1 MIKQDFILLI
11 FNCEKYRYKALK
23 QKDTW
28 LQQLP
33 PNIIY
38 YHVLGQVQSTNLN
51 QGQSPNLNPN
61 LDQDYIIDEP
71 NKILYVNVADDYN
84 SLPKKVIAAYKA
96 INSIYDFKYIFKT
109 DDDQNVKNTRF
120 FNILMIILKN
130 DANANAIKTHYGGHI
145 VDIKQPEKSTYYRIH
160 PELPKNLILH
170 ATRYCSGRF
179 YFLSWEAV
187 QKLIERKNDICN
199 EYFEDYAIGY
209 YLPSN
214 LKNNMLQLDTDKH
227 FNEFL
232 PPLMMTFGHPKVEPN
247 QPFRKVEP
255 NQPFRKV
262 EPNIDQK

>member
-38 YHVLGQVQSTNLN
+38 YHVLGQEQSPDLK
-51 QGQSPNLNPN
+51 QEKGQSPDLKQD
-61 LDQDYIIDEP
+61 LKQDYIIDEQERV
-71 NKILYVNVADDYN
+71 LYVNVADDYN

-120 FNILMIILKN
+120 FNILMIILKTN
-130 DANANAIKTHYGGHI
+130 ANANKSHYGGHI
-145 VDIKQPEKSTYYRIH
+145 VDIKRPEVSTYYRIH
-160 PELPKNLILH
+160 PELPKNLILNT
-170 ATRYCSGRF
+170 TRYCSGRF

-187 QKLIERKNDICN
+187 QKLLERENDIQN

-209 YLPSN
+209 YLPPH

-227 FNEFL
+227 FNDFHL
-232 PPLMMTFGHPKVEPN
+232 SIFDPRISKVTRPTGAAL
-247 QPFRKVEP
+247 
-255 NQPFRKV
+255 
-262 EPNIDQK
+262 

>member
-38 YHVLGQVQSTNLN
+38 YHVIGQVQSTNLN
-51 QGQSPNLNPN
+51 QE
-61 LDQDYIIDEP
+61 YIIDEQERV
-71 NKILYVNVADDYN
+71 LYVNVGDDYN

-109 DDDQNVKNTRF
+109 DDDQNVKNTKF
-120 FNILMIILKN
+120 FNILMIILKT
-130 DANANAIKTHYGGHI
+130 NANTDNKSHYGGHI
-145 VDIKQPEKSTYYRIH
+145 VDIIKPEKSTYYRIH
-160 PELPKNLILH
+160 PELPKNLILQT
-170 ATRYCSGRF
+170 TRYCSGRF

-187 QKLIERKNDICN
+187 QKLLERENDIKN

-209 YLPSN
+209 YLPPN

-227 FNEFL
+227 FNDFHLSIFAERIL
-232 PPLMMTFGHPKVEPN
+232 KVEPN

-262 EPNIDQK
+262 EPNIEPNIEPNRI

>member
-38 YHVLGQVQSTNLN
+38 YHVLGQVQRTNLN
-51 QGQSPNLNPN
+51 QEQDLGQDLE
-61 LDQDYIIDEP
+61 QDYIIDDP
-71 NKILYVNVADDYN
+71 NKILYVNTGDDYN
-84 SLPKKVIAAYKA
+84 SLPKKVIAAYKV

-130 DANANAIKTHYGGHI
+130 DTNTNTKSHYGGHI
-145 VDIKQPEKSTYYRIH
+145 VDIKRPEVSSYYRIH
-160 PELPKNLILH
+160 PELPKNLILQ

-179 YFLSWEAV
+179 YFLSWEAI
-187 QKLIERKNDICN
+187 QKLLERETDIQN

-214 LKNNMLQLDTDKH
+214 LKNNMLKLDTNKH
-227 FNEFL
+227 FNDY
-232 PPLMMTFGHPKVEPN
+232 
-247 QPFRKVEP
+247 QPFRKVTRLAETAL
-255 NQPFRKV
+255 
-262 EPNIDQK
+262 

>member
-38 YHVLGQVQSTNLN
+38 YHVLGQDLE
-51 QGQSPNLNPN
+51 
-61 LDQDYIIDEP
+61 QDYIIDEHERV
-71 NKILYVNVADDYN
+71 LYVNVADDYN
-84 SLPKKVIAAYKA
+84 SLPKKVIAAYKV

-130 DANANAIKTHYGGHI
+130 DINAIKTHYGGHI
-145 VDIKQPEKSTYYRIH
+145 VDIKRPEVSSYYRIH
-160 PELPKNLILH
+160 PELPKNLILQ

-187 QKLIERKNDICN
+187 QKLLERVNDICN

-227 FNEFL
+227 FNDFHLSIFAERIL
-232 PPLMMTFGHPKVEPN
+232 KVEP
-247 QPFRKVEP
+247 K
-255 NQPFRKV
+255 
-262 EPNIDQK
+262 

>member
-38 YHVLGQVQSTNLN
+38 YHVLGQ
-51 QGQSPNLNPN
+51 GQES
-61 LDQDYIIDEP
+61 DQKIDEQERV
-71 NKILYVNVADDYN
+71 LYVNVADDYN

-120 FNILMIILKN
+120 FNILMIILKT
-130 DANANAIKTHYGGHI
+130 NANTDTKSHYGGHI
-145 VDIKQPEKSTYYRIH
+145 VDIKRPEVSTYYRIH
-160 PELPKNLILH
+160 PELPKNLILQS
-170 ATRYCSGRF
+170 TRYCSGRF
-179 YFLSWEAV
+179 YFLSWEAI
-187 QKLIERKNDICN
+187 QKLLERENDIQN

-209 YLPSN
+209 YIPPN
-214 LKNNMLQLDTDKH
+214 LKNNMLQLYTDKH
-227 FNEFL
+227 FNDFI

-247 QPFRKVEP
+247 
-255 NQPFRKV
+255 
-262 EPNIDQK
+262 IDQNRI

>member
-38 YHVLGQVQSTNLN
+38 YHVLGQ
-51 QGQSPNLNPN
+51 GQSPNLN
-61 LDQDYIIDEP
+61 QDYIIDEQERV
-71 NKILYVNVADDYN
+71 LYVNVADDYN

-130 DANANAIKTHYGGHI
+130 DINANTNANANANANAIKTHYGGHI
-145 VDIKQPEKSTYYRIH
+145 VDIIKPEKSSYYRIH
-160 PELPKNLILH
+160 PELPKNLILQ

-187 QKLIERKNDICN
+187 QKLIERENDICN

-227 FNEFL
+227 FNEFHL
-232 PPLMMTFGHPKVEPN
+232 SIFAERISN
-247 QPFRKVEP
+247 
-255 NQPFRKV
+255 V
-262 EPNIDQK
+262 EPNIEQNRI